1 MEVQGSKKT
10 NIPKIVR
17 FECPKADWKRVM
29 NAARRTWGK
38 KPLDKE
44 PSDKFKRKILLA
56 EHSPIRL
63 LEYDFTI
70 EGIRQWVTVH
80 LVRHHE
86 GCEKF
91 VHTQRQD
98 INDEI
103 ERIVAKVVE
112 LMSEAGLL
120 KEGWRE
126 RDYLFQGQGNDM
138 DMTCNAQAFMN
149 NSRKRLC
156 YGCPS
161 KETRQAWEIVIE
173 MLKEIDP
180 ILAEKCVPECV
191 YRSFCPEHDRCCGYV
206 NTDAYKRRLVLY
218 QNIDE
223 EEWKEADGYK
233 GFYVSSLGRVKRE
246 KYIDSLGRTHEE
258 KYVAIINNKARGGY
272 EYVHLG
278 DKCKS
283 LARLVAETF
292 IPNPDNKPDVNH
304 IDGNKYNNTIKNL
317 EWVTSIE
324 NKSHAW
330 NIGLINAK
338 HRMQKIRCIET
349 GEIFESVVDCSRKM
363 GIDRRSIFRQLN
375 GEKEKVKGYS
385 FERIKTMSQN

>member
-1 MEVQGSKKT
+1 MSKV
-10 NIPKIVR
+10 VR
-17 FECPKADWKRVM
+17 MECPKADWKRVL

-38 KPLDKE
+38 TPLDKE

-126 RDYLFQGQGNDM
+126 RDYLFQGQENDM

-149 NSRKRLC
+149 ISRKRLC

-161 KETRQAWEIVIE
+161 KETRKAWEIVID

-191 YRSFCPEHDRCCGYV
+191 YRGFCPEIDRCCGYV
-206 NTDAYKRRLVLY
+206 NTDAYKKRMEEYRR
-218 QNIDE
+218 
-223 EEWKEADGYK
+223 AD
-233 GFYVSSLGRVKRE
+233 
-246 KYIDSLGRTHEE
+246 
-258 KYVAIINNKARGGY
+258 
-272 EYVHLG
+272 
-278 DKCKS
+278 
-283 LARLVAETF
+283 
-292 IPNPDNKPDVNH
+292 
-304 IDGNKYNNTIKNL
+304 
-317 EWVTSIE
+317 
-324 NKSHAW
+324 
-330 NIGLINAK
+330 
-338 HRMQKIRCIET
+338 
-349 GEIFESVVDCSRKM
+349 
-363 GIDRRSIFRQLN
+363 
-375 GEKEKVKGYS
+375 
-385 FERIKTMSQN
+385 